1 MANQELL
8 SSSLLPAKMAK
19 ITNDAS
25 SMSSTM
31 TTNDDIDEEV
41 KAILAASN
49 VKRKPARWSTEPVAE
64 RIREGVDYSK
74 QITMEQAMNDT
85 AGRPVRVFAD
95 GIYDLFHYGHAEQ
108 LFQAKNVFPNVYLIV
123 GVCNDELTHDKK
135 GKTVMNEEERYQ
147 AIRHCRYVDE
157 IVRDQPW
164 FLSDEF
170 LEHHKIDF
178 VAHDDLPYPAGG
190 IDLFAH
196 LKQMGKFVATQRTDG
211 ISTSDLITR
220 VVKDYDIYARRNLAR
235 GYSPSE
241 LNVPF
246 LSSQKYR
253 LERVASKVESYIDS
267 SLSLLQQWE
276 ENSRGYI
283 ATFIDKYG
291 PNPWGLS
298 TTIASKLSPNRALRA
313 SSDDSGLASPL
324 STGMMTP
331 EEAASSRSSSA
342 EPLPA
347 GPDYEEES

>member
-1 MANQELL
+1 MSELNSENL
-8 SSSLLPAKMAK
+8 KVSSVTPSEM
-19 ITNDAS
+19 
-25 SMSSTM
+25 
-31 TTNDDIDEEV
+31 DEEV
-41 KAILAASN
+41 KTVLASSGM
-49 VKRKPARWSTEPVAE
+49 KRKPARWSTEPVAQ
-64 RIREGVDYSK
+64 RIRDTVDYKK

-123 GVCNDELTHDKK
+123 GVCNDELTHEKK
-135 GKTVMNEEERYQ
+135 GKTVMNEEERYN
-147 AIRHCRYVDE
+147 ALRHCRYVDE

-170 LEHHKIDF
+170 LEFHKIDF

-196 LKQMGKFVATQRTDG
+196 LKQMGRFVATQRTDG

-220 VVKDYDIYARRNLAR
+220 VVKDYDVYARRNLAR
-235 GYSPSE
+235 GYSPEE

-246 LSSQKYR
+246 LTTNKYR
-253 LERVASKVESYIDS
+253 LEAVASKVESVIDS
-267 SLSLLQQWE
+267 SWSLLQQWE

-283 ATFIDKYG
+283 ASFIDKYG

-298 TTIASKLSPNRALRA
+298 TSIASKLSPNRALRSA
-313 SSDDSGLASPL
+313 SGDSGLNSPE
-324 STGMMTP
+324 GN
-331 EEAASSRSSSA
+331 SSRSPSA
-342 EPLPA
+342 EPN
-347 GPDYEEES
+347 ESETEGAESAMAH

>member
-1 MANQELL
+1 
-8 SSSLLPAKMAK
+8 MAK
-19 ITNDAS
+19 VKVSSVSNDE
-25 SMSSTM
+25 
-31 TTNDDIDEEV
+31 IDEEV
-41 KAILAASN
+41 RSILASSGI
-49 VKRKPARWSTEPVAE
+49 KRAPARWSTDPVAQ
-64 RIREGVDYSK
+64 RISDTIDYSK
-74 QITMEQAMNDT
+74 QITMEQALNDT

-123 GVCNDELTHDKK
+123 GVCNDELTHEKK
-135 GKTVMNEEERYQ
+135 GKTVMNEDERYN

-220 VVKDYDIYARRNLAR
+220 VVKDYDVYARRNLAR
-235 GYSPSE
+235 GYSPEE

-246 LSSQKYR
+246 ITTNKYR
-253 LERVASKVESYIDS
+253 LEAVASKVGSVVDS
-267 SLSLLQQWE
+267 SWNLLSQWE
-276 ENSRGYI
+276 QNSREYI

-291 PNPWGLS
+291 PNPFGLS
-298 TTIASKLSPNRALRA
+298 TTIASKLSPSRALRA
-313 SSDDSGLASPL
+313 SSDSGMNSPDY
-324 STGMMTP
+324 GC
-331 EEAASSRSSSA
+331 SRSPSVGLSGDEA
-342 EPLPA
+342 EEPEAEGAAAAVPQ
-347 GPDYEEES
+347 